1 MGYLELVNNYT
12 STTMKIKYVQELM
25 KKDKNLD
32 FMRKIE
38 QLREEQKHLAGKID
52 EYNGVKE
59 K

>member
-1 MGYLELVNNYT
+1 
-12 STTMKIKYVQELM
+12 MKIEYVQELM
-25 KKDKNLD
+25 KKDKRLY
-32 FMRKIE
+32 FVRKIE